1 MRARWLIVFAL
12 LPLALGAADIRLLE
26 VEKEDDAYVFGSL
39 TFLQASP
46 EAVFA
51 VLLDYDQYPRISGVY
66 KESRYIEPAEDGRPR
81 VYTRAEG
88 CILWVCRE
96 LIKTET
102 LHVTPHSHISA
113 VVESAGSNLS
123 SGRTDWWLEAEGEGT
138 LLHYRMSLTPDFW
151 VPPLIGPLV
160 IRIALKRAGSRAVLR
175 LEGLALER
183 PRAAD

>member
-1 MRARWLIVFAL
+1 MVGERQGPGLRSREWRSLVAAHAAANIVVCDDH
-12 LPLALGAADIRLLE
+12 AAGPPQGF
-26 VEKEDDAYVFGSL
+26 V
-39 TFLQASP
+39 
-46 EAVFA
+46 
-51 VLLDYDQYPRISGVY
+51 
-66 KESRYIEPAEDGRPR
+66 PAD
-81 VYTRAEG
+81 V
-88 CILWVCRE
+88 I
-96 LIKTET
+96 
-102 LHVTPHSHISA
+102 A

-160 IRIALKRAGSRAVLR
+160 IRIALKRAGSRAVFR